1 MSEFNSTKF
10 LLGGITG
17 LLVVAAGTAAY
28 LGTFQNAAPT
38 PELRKL
44 DELVSAEVK
53 AADAARQ
60 ASRHAGELAEAKAE
74 EVRRAVHTAV
84 ASAPTAPAHGT
95 TADAHGTAAPTPAV
109 PAAAT
114 PVAENPAGATSFKA
128 DLSQLPPASG
138 APHVRGIVALGG
150 ARPPE
155 RVLAPIKTDANC
167 GKLHSADP
175 MTRIWV
181 GEGQGL
187 ANVFVYIKKGLDGKT
202 FPVPATKPVVD
213 QKGCIYDPPVV
224 GAMAGQTIEIRN
236 SDPVLHNVNFPKS
249 VAGNTTFNFAQA
261 AGAKPADKTFSNAEV
276 FIRLSCQVHP
286 WMFGYVG
293 VAAHPFFAVTDAKGV
308 FELPAGL
315 PPGKYT
321 LAANHVKGG
330 EVTTEIEVGADGS
343 ATAGLVV
350 PLK

>member
-17 LLVVAAGTAAY
+17 LLVLAAGTAAY
-28 LGTFQNAAPT
+28 LGTFQNAAPA

-60 ASRHAGELAEAKAE
+60 ASRHAGDLAEAKAE

-84 ASAPTAPAHGT
+84 ATTPSTPAHSAAADSHGASSAPAPTAPT
-95 TADAHGTAAPTPAV
+95 PTADK

-114 PVAENPAGATSFKA
+114 LVKA

-138 APHVRGIVALGG
+138 SPHVRGIVALGG
-150 ARPPE
+150 VRPPE
-155 RVLAPIKTDANC
+155 RVLAPIKADSNC
-167 GKLHSADP
+167 GKLHSSDP

-187 ANVFVYIKKGLDGKT
+187 ANVFVYIKKGLEGKT
-202 FPVPATKPVVD
+202 FPIPATKPVVD
-213 QKGCIYDPPVV
+213 QKGCIYDPTVV
-224 GAMAGQTIEIRN
+224 GAMAGQAVEIRN
-236 SDPVLHNVNFPKS
+236 SDPVLHNVNFAKS
-249 VAGNTTFNFAQA
+249 AAGNSTFNFAQT
-261 AGAKPADKTFSNAEV
+261 AGAKPTEKTFPNAEV
-276 FIRLSCQVHP
+276 FVRLQCQVHP

-293 VAAHPFFAVTDAKGV
+293 VAAHPFFAVTDSKGV

-315 PPGKYT
+315 PAGKYT

-330 EVTTEIEVGADGS
+330 EVTTDIEVGADGS